1 MCTQA
6 GAAPAGETRR
16 AVNALAHE
24 QQHDRLMKHLSRA
37 QTRAALRRV

>member
-6 GAAPAGETRR
+6 GAALAGETPG
-16 AVNALAHE
+16 AVNALVRE
-24 QQHDRLMKHLSRA
+24 QQHDRLVKHLNRA